1 MVVSW
6 QVLRLTPD
14 SRLQVVAG
22 HSVRCP
28 AQLLSNTSAPRTA
41 AQSERLGPIVDI
53 GFSARGELY
62 LAEKSV
68 GSEYEV
74 HAVTR
79 AGQLRTVIAGAAA
92 ARAECVCDVGNC
104 SLCAAAAPGPLAAAQ
119 VTFRALSAL
128 TLSPEGHLHLA
139 DNRALQILTVRP
151 RAPARDSAGH
161 YEVPD
166 TAAREVFTFDK
177 FGQHLAT
184 RSLLTGA
191 TRHVF
196 EYSKSLGIGKL
207 LKVTDAIGNKLLL
220 HRDYSQRVQVRDKK
234 VFRTKYFSKTLD
246 IFSYLV
252 YREHVRSEVL
262 DEAEQPGPAG
272 ERAGG
277 AEEGGEARVQPAR

>member
-1 MVVSW
+1 M
-6 QVLRLTPD
+6 LRLTPD

-28 AQLLSNTSAPRTA
+28 AQLRTNASDPRTA
-41 AQSERLGPIVDI
+41 AQRERLGPIVDI

-79 AGQLRTVIAGAAA
+79 AGQLRTVIAGAA
-92 ARAECVCDVGNC
+92 RAECVCDVGNC
-104 SLCAAAAPGPLAAAQ
+104 SLCTAAAAPGPLAAAQ

-128 TLSPEGHLHLA
+128 ALSPEGHLHLA

-166 TAAREVFTFDK
+166 TAAREVFTFDRL
-177 FGQHLAT
+177 GQHLAT
-184 RSLLTGA
+184 RSALTGA

-207 LKVTDAIGNKLLL
+207 LKVTDAIGNKLIL

-234 VFRTKYFSKTLD
+234 VFWTKYFLTPN
-246 IFSYLV
+246 IFQRL
-252 YREHVRSEVL
+252 
-262 DEAEQPGPAG
+262 
-272 ERAGG
+272 
-277 AEEGGEARVQPAR
+277 

>member
-79 AGQLRTVIAGAAA
+79 AGELRTVIAGAAA

-104 SLCAAAAPGPLAAAQ
+104 SLCAAAAAAPGPLAAAQ

-128 TLSPEGHLHLA
+128 TLSPEGNLHLA

-220 HRDYSQRVQVRDKK
+220 HRDYSQRVQVGDKIA
-234 VFRTKYFSKTLD
+234 FWTKYFSNTIN
-246 IFSYLV
+246 IF
-252 YREHVRSEVL
+252 
-262 DEAEQPGPAG
+262 PI
-272 ERAGG
+272 
-277 AEEGGEARVQPAR
+277 

>member
-1 MVVSW
+1 M
-6 QVLRLTPD
+6 
-14 SRLQVVAG
+14 
-22 HSVRCP
+22 
-28 AQLLSNTSAPRTA
+28 SNASSPRTA

-220 HRDYSQRVQVRDKK
+220 HRDYSQRVQFIENTFGQKYS
-234 VFRTKYFSKTLD
+234 TKLNSLGQLESVQVGQRKEARLEYNLPDDFLLKSVSMTTGE
-246 IFSYLV
+246 V
-252 YREHVRSEVL
+252 YSHAYSAVGGLQWAVS
-262 DEAEQPGPAG
+262 PSG
-272 ERAGG
+272 EWLQL
-277 AEEGGEARVQPAR
+277 EEGA

>member
-1 MVVSW
+1 M

-28 AQLLSNTSAPRTA
+28 AQLRTNASDPRTA

-92 ARAECVCDVGNC
+92 GAARAECVCDVGNC
-104 SLCAAAAPGPLAAAQ
+104 SLCTAAAAPGPLAAAQ

-128 TLSPEGHLHLA
+128 ALSPEGHLHLA

-166 TAAREVFTFDK
+166 TAAREVFTFDRL
-177 FGQHLAT
+177 GQHLAT
-184 RSLLTGA
+184 RSALTGA

-207 LKVTDAIGNKLLL
+207 LKVTDAIGNKLIL

-234 VFRTKYFSKTLD
+234 VFKTEYCVMCNTDFSKTMN
-246 IFSYLV
+246 IFLLSLS
-252 YREHVRSEVL
+252 RTRS
-262 DEAEQPGPAG
+262 
-272 ERAGG
+272 
-277 AEEGGEARVQPAR
+277 ARSTPRS